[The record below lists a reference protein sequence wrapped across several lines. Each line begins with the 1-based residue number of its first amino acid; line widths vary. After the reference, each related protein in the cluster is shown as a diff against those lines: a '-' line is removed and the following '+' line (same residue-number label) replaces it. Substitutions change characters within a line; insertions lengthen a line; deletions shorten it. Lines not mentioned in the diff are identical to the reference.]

1 MKMYKFFI
9 FTFAFEFE
17 AKTKAK
23 LTALELMDE
32 ILEELATIQ

>member
-1 MKMYKFFI
+1 MYKFLLFN
-9 FTFAFEFE
+9 FAFEFV

>member
-1 MKMYKFFI
+1 MYKFFM
-9 FTFAFEFE
+9 FNFAFEFE

-32 ILEELATIQ
+32 ILEELATI

>member
-1 MKMYKFFI
+1 MYKFFM
-9 FTFAFEFE
+9 FNFAFEFE

>member
-1 MKMYKFFI
+1 MKMYKFFM
-9 FTFAFEFE
+9 FNFAFEFE